1 MGLFALLGHSSMN
14 VKVTLL
20 YPPHQS
26 WPGSLVKPNGSLAFP
41 MLAGALLER
50 DIEVQVVDAIVGTDK
65 EAVDDVFYKS
75 TELPSGLYRT
85 GLSDERILEEVAD
98 SDIVGMTSIFSDQET
113 MVLDA
118 ARLIKKA
125 YPEKLIISGGV
136 NARNRLE
143 QFFAAGVDLV
153 ALSEAERTI
162 IEIVRTFERKSRDFS
177 HISSLAFMKDGK
189 LVCNP
194 TNNDEVVYDLDELP
208 MPAWELMPLE
218 RYWEIGRPH
227 GGFYLENY
235 KPGELKYGSLMTS
248 LGCPFKCSFCHVAGE
263 LEGAVSGPIGKFRIK
278 SDERVMA
285 EIAQLKKLGVKQVY
299 LEDDALFGR
308 RNRGMN
314 LFRKIRAEKLDIL
327 DVNGVNIIHLLRKGK
342 PDPEIL
348 DILVEAGFKE
358 IGLPFETANPRIM
371 TKYISNKWDPENS
384 DVIGLIRMCK
394 EKGLTLSGNYMIG
407 YPDETEEEIQNTISM
422 AKTHVDAGL
431 DSAHFMCVM
440 PLPGTPLFN
449 MAVANNYLPKNFEI
463 DKMQWVKANMINTL
477 VPAEKLEAIRDQA
490 WEDVNP
496 ESFKNA
502 KRKMVWGLE
511 GEAIPYRSGQADG

>member
-1 MGLFALLGHSSMN
+1 MST
-14 VKVTLL
+14 KVTLL

-41 MLAGALLER
+41 MLAGALLEN

-65 EAVDDVFYKS
+65 ESVDEVFYKS

-85 GLSDERILEEVAD
+85 GLSDERILEEIAD
-98 SDIVGMTSIFSDQET
+98 STIVGMTSIFSDQET
-113 MVLDA
+113 MVLNT

-125 YPEKLIISGGV
+125 YPDKLIIAGGV
-136 NARNRLE
+136 NARHRLE

-153 ALSEAERTI
+153 CLSEAERTI
-162 IEIVRTFERKSRDFS
+162 VNIVRAFEKGSRDFS
-177 HISSLAFMKDGK
+177 DVSSISFMKNGK
-189 LVCNP
+189 IVSNLT
-194 TNNDEVVYDLDELP
+194 TNDDVVFDLDELP
-208 MPAWELMPLE
+208 MPAWHLMPME
-218 RYWEIGRPH
+218 KYWEIGRPH

-235 KPGELKYGSLMTS
+235 KPGELKYASLMTS

-263 LEGAVSGPIGKFRIK
+263 FEGSVSGPIGKFRIK

-285 EIAQLKKLGVKQVY
+285 EIALLKDLGVKQIF

-314 LFRKIRAEKLDIL
+314 LFRKIRSENLDIL

-342 PDPEIL
+342 PDPEII

-371 TKYISNKWDPENS
+371 KKYISNKWDPINS
-384 DVIGLIRMCK
+384 DVIGLIRLCK
-394 EKGLTLSGNYMIG
+394 EKGLMLSGNYMIG
-407 YPDETEEEIQNTISM
+407 YPDETEEEIQNTIQM

-440 PLPGTPLFN
+440 PLPGAPFFD
-449 MAVANNYLPKNFEI
+449 MAVANNYLPDDFEV
-463 DKMQWVKANMINTL
+463 DKMQWMKANMINTT
-477 VPAEKLEAIRDQA
+477 VPPERLEAIRDQA

-496 ESFKNA
+496 ESYKNA
-502 KRKMVWGLE
+502 KRKMVWGLD
-511 GEAIPYRSGQADG
+511 GEDAPYRAGQADG